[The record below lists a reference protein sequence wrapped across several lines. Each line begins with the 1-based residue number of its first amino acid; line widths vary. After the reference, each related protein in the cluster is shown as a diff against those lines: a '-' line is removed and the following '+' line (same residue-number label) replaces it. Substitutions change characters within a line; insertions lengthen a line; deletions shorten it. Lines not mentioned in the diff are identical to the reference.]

1 MKSAIEKAIDIA
13 GGVNALA
20 RAVGVKQPSVSRW
33 RKIGLVGV
41 EHVPDVSAVTGIP
54 AHELR
59 PDKPKLFPH
68 PSLAHTED
76 DKPTGDQ
83 Q

>member
-33 RKIGLVGV
+33 RKVGLVGL

-76 DKPTGDQ
+76 EK
-83 Q
+83 

>member
-1 MKSAIEKAIDIA
+1 MKSAIERAIEAA

-33 RKIGLVGV
+33 RKVGLVGV
-41 EHVPDVSAVTGIP
+41 DHVPDVSVATGIP

-59 PDKPKLFPH
+59 PDKPKLFP
-68 PSLAHTED
+68 PQ
-76 DKPTGDQ
+76 PRGG
-83 Q
+83 

>member
-33 RKIGLVGV
+33 RKVGLVGV

-68 PSLAHTED
+68 PSLVHIED
-76 DKPTGDQ
+76 EK
-83 Q
+83 

>member
-33 RKIGLVGV
+33 RKVGLVGL

-68 PSLAHTED
+68 PGLAHTED
-76 DKPTGDQ
+76 EK
-83 Q
+83 

>member
-76 DKPTGDQ
+76 GQGKQ
-83 Q
+83 SEV

>member
-68 PSLAHTED
+68 PSLAHIED
-76 DKPTGDQ
+76 EK
-83 Q
+83 